1 MLFYLPE
8 DYNKLMAKKEKV
20 GIKFKLTWLLIFIN
34 VLVFLLVFSAPQ
46 EVRDGA
52 FERYALSQGSATQ
65 LWRWVTSMFLHAS
78 ASHLFFNML
87 GLYFFGRIVEG
98 QVRPQWFFSIYF
110 ASGFLG
116 SLAFLFTSAAPVVGA
131 SAGIFGLLGA
141 AMLWKP
147 LERVHLYVF
156 PLPLAIIAAMYIITE
171 SFVAYY
177 QPGFGNVAHIAHIG
191 GLITGAV
198 FAFMN
203 KPGQAAKGLFWL
215 GLMAALLV
223 IIAPII
229 GFVADAGQLI
239 LNIVDFLVGLVLYGL
254 AWILSFLWF

>member
-1 MLFYLPE
+1 
-8 DYNKLMAKKEKV
+8 MAKREKSGV
-20 GIKFKLTWLLIFIN
+20 RYKLTWLLIFLN
-34 VLVFLLVFSAPQ
+34 VMVFLLVFSAPE

-52 FERYALSQGSATQ
+52 FSRYALSQGTATQ

-87 GLYFFGRIVEG
+87 GLYFFGKIVES

-116 SLAFLFTSAAPVVGA
+116 SLAFLFTSDAPVVGA

-147 LERVHLYVF
+147 LEKIHLYVF
-156 PLPLAIIAAMYIITE
+156 PMPLTLVAAMFIVTE
-171 SFVAYY
+171 SFIAYF
-177 QPGFGNVAHIAHIG
+177 QPGFGNVAHVAHIG

-203 KPGQAAKGLFWL
+203 KPGQSAKGLLWL
-215 GLMAALLV
+215 GLMAVLLV

-229 GFVADAGQLI
+229 GFVSDIGQL
-239 LNIVDFLVGLVLYGL
+239 LLSFVDFLVGIVLYGL
-254 AWILSFLWF
+254 SWALSFMWR